1 MLTPSGLL
9 GNREKCLMTV
19 PGITKSSFYPLDC
32 DLATR
37 YCQNYVIFTKSW
49 KIVRIFHESNPIG
62 GGAELVPRSRWWPGY
77 CKGIFAIWKKVIFH
91 LWKKSLRLFLFLPKY
106 IYFFF
111 KFRSPL
117 RENPLRQANTQKIL
131 ENVRKSTNFT
141 FRLMNKNMILI
152 A

>member
-1 MLTPSGLL
+1 MCSIA
-9 GNREKCLMTV
+9 NIFDREFQV
-19 PGITKSSFYPLDC
+19 HITISSFYPLDC
-32 DLATR
+32 YLTTR

-49 KIVRIFHESNPIG
+49 KIVWIFHESNPIG
-62 GGAELVPRSRWWPGY
+62 GGAELVPRSRWWPGD
-77 CKGIFAIWKKVIFH
+77 CKGIIAIWKKVFFLKKEFEIIFISSRIYTTY
-91 LWKKSLRLFLFLPKY
+91 LCLYIFL
-106 IYFFF
+106 F